1 MLPLNLDWSAIEH
14 SIIKCIKK
22 AVDETGVDGVV
33 LGLSGGVD
41 SSTCTALAAKALGPE
56 NVTVLIM
63 PERESTKEN
72 IDDAISVAE
81 HLGVKYHII
90 NITSIV
96 ESVLNLFGDSYETS
110 DKIAKGN
117 VKARARMITLY
128 YYSNKMKKLVIAS
141 SDKSE
146 YLLGYFTKWGDVA
159 GDIYP
164 IIHLYKTQ
172 VRKLA
177 LHLGLPEKI
186 ANKPSTPDLWPG
198 HKASE
203 ELGADYDV
211 IDEILYMLV
220 DLRKTAT
227 ETSKEL
233 GIPITLVESVWRR
246 VMENEHKRKPLRTCS
261 LPGEI
266 L

>member
-1 MLPLNLDWSAIEH
+1 MLPLNLDWGAIEK
-14 SIIKCIKK
+14 SIVKCIER
-22 AVDETGVDGVV
+22 AVDEAGVDGVV

-41 SSTCTALAAKALGPE
+41 SSTCTALAARALGPE
-56 NVTVLIM
+56 NVIALIM
-63 PERESTKEN
+63 PEKESTREN
-72 IDDAISVAE
+72 INDAVNVAE
-81 HLGVKYHII
+81 MLGVKYHVI

-96 ESVLNLFGDSYETS
+96 ESVLKLFGDSYETS

-128 YYSNKMKKLVIAS
+128 YYSNKMKKLVVAS
-141 SDKSE
+141 SDRSE
-146 YLLGYFTKWGDVA
+146 YLLGYFTKWGDAA

-177 LHLGLPEKI
+177 LHLGLPERI

-211 IDEILYMLV
+211 IDKILYMLV
-220 DLRKTAT
+220 DLKKPFT
-227 ETSKEL
+227 EISEAL
-233 GIPITLVESVWRR
+233 GVSLKLVESIWRR
-246 VMENEHKRKPLRTCS
+246 IIENEHKRNPLRTCS

-266 L
+266 I